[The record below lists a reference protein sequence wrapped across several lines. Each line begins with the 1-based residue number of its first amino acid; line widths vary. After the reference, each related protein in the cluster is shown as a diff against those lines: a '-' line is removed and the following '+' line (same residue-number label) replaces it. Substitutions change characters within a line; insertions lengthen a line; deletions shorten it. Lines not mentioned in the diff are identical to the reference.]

1 MAYKYNLTLNNLL
14 RYINYVFSDVQIV
27 HRPPH
32 GADRRSTY
40 GEEYRRILRLADG
53 LRRLGIGPGDRVA
66 TLDWNTIWHWDLYWA
81 VPGIGAALHT
91 VNVRLAPEDIAY
103 TVNQAGDKA
112 LIYHRDFAPLVDKLR
127 PHLKSVRL
135 YVQIS
140 DGMGAVGKDP
150 EIEDVMKSGE
160 ERELPELDENT
171 VATVLYTSGT
181 TGRPKGAYFT
191 HRQLVLHTFSVAL
204 AAVGYRGL
212 ARNDCAGIDGK
223 PCTALYLVPMFHV
236 HAWGLPWVYA
246 LMGWRQVMPGRFDY
260 GHILRLIVEEEVKAM
275 AGVPTILYMLVTHP
289 DLPKYVEGIRRL
301 APIYIVGG
309 AALPKEL
316 ARKAADAGFVPRVGY
331 GMTETAP
338 VVSLGFFK
346 PTERL
351 PEDLDRAYDLIVMTG
366 LPNPLAEFAVVDE
379 NDRPVPRDCKTAGEL
394 ALRAP
399 WITPEYIGDPE
410 KTKVAWRNGW
420 FHTGDAA
427 VWCPDGRIKIVDRL
441 KDVIKSGGEW
451 ISSLQLEDLIM
462 THPAVG
468 IAAVVGLPHEKW
480 GERPVAFVAPKPG
493 ASVGPDEIVA
503 HLQRFVD
510 AGKIPKWWL
519 PDKVVVVSDLPMTG
533 TGKIDKKVLRD
544 KYRDLLRQ

>member
-160 ERELPELDENT
+160 ERELPELDENA

-204 AAVGYRGL
+204 AAIGYRGL

-236 HAWGLPWVYA
+236 HA
-246 LMGWRQVMPGRFDY
+246 FS
-260 GHILRLIVEEEVKAM
+260 
-275 AGVPTILYMLVTHP
+275 
-289 DLPKYVEGIRRL
+289 L
-301 APIYIVGG
+301 ASVQYFF
-309 AALPKEL
+309 E
-316 ARKAADAGFVPRVGY
+316 
-331 GMTETAP
+331 P
-338 VVSLGFFK
+338 VVFQRLGQFF
-346 PTERL
+346 
-351 PEDLDRAYDLIVMTG
+351 
-366 LPNPLAEFAVVDE
+366 
-379 NDRPVPRDCKTAGEL
+379 
-394 ALRAP
+394 
-399 WITPEYIGDPE
+399 
-410 KTKVAWRNGW
+410 
-420 FHTGDAA
+420 
-427 VWCPDGRIKIVDRL
+427 
-441 KDVIKSGGEW
+441 
-451 ISSLQLEDLIM
+451 
-462 THPAVG
+462 
-468 IAAVVGLPHEKW
+468 
-480 GERPVAFVAPKPG
+480 
-493 ASVGPDEIVA
+493 
-503 HLQRFVD
+503 
-510 AGKIPKWWL
+510 
-519 PDKVVVVSDLPMTG
+519 
-533 TGKIDKKVLRD
+533 
-544 KYRDLLRQ
+544 